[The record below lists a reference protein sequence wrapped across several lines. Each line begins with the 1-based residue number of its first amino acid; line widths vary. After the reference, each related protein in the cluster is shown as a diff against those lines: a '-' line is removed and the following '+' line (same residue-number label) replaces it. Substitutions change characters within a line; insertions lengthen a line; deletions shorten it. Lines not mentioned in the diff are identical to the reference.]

1 MVLISSLDAQHTDLS
16 GRPAKSEHLRVD
28 QDEALIFFFFKLSL
42 LLLFLLS
49 VSWWLECTTGES
61 QLCQLGEA
69 QFENSLEHYR
79 HMLKEALFLV
89 SCITSLLVQSNTQNA
104 YFLFFFLALPFKAF
118 KSTFT
123 CKGKLRHVSAFAAW
137 VIEGT
142 HSGSSRNKPFL
153 PKPHPLLLSLI
164 VDGPF

>member
-1 MVLISSLDAQHTDLS
+1 M
-16 GRPAKSEHLRVD
+16 RPAKSEHLHVD
-28 QDEALIFFFFKLSL
+28 QDEALIFFLLL

-123 CKGKLRHVSAFAAW
+123 CKGKLRHVSAFAAC

-153 PKPHPLLLSLI
+153 PKPHPSFSHWLST
-164 VDGPF
+164 DPFNKDLFDIAQLGNQAVIN